1 VRVRVLLAVNPE
13 KTIFRYLVP
22 LMWALRT
29 AGHEVRVASQPAFAK
44 VITQAGLTAVPLGA
58 DRDPWRITAHKPDVL
73 AAMRP
78 GILAPYDA
86 FDNPE
91 KAVWEYLRPGIARAA
106 RGWHRVSNFPIIA
119 ELVEFARHWQPDLV
133 VWEPLTYAGPIA
145 AKACGAAHA
154 RLLFGIDIFGGMRAT
169 YRRLNRAQP
178 PDQRADPIA
187 DWLAGYGRRYGFE
200 FSEDMLVGQFTI
212 DQFPR
217 SLQIEADLS
226 YLRMQYIPYGG
237 PAVVPKWL
245 WAPPERPRVAL
256 TMGLTATEVYDGYP
270 ISMQE
275 VLTGLGELDIEVVAH
290 VAESEQGKL
299 NAPDNVRMVHFVPWH
314 ALVPTCSVVI
324 HHAGAATLATT
335 SLHPVPQLALHCHFD
350 QPILGRKLAGQ
361 GAGLEIP
368 ASEATGRRV
377 RDAVQRLLTEP
388 HFRAGAARLTEQ
400 FRSLPTPNQL
410 VPQLEELTTK
420 HRG

>member
-1 VRVRVLLAVNPE
+1 MHEAGRSGLGPPYDLALEPENATWEQVRDGHAGVLRMWHKPE
-13 KTIFRYLVP
+13 NFPMI
-22 LMWALRT
+22 
-29 AGHEVRVASQPAFAK
+29 
-44 VITQAGLTAVPLGA
+44 AGLV
-58 DRDPWRITAHKPDVL
+58 D
-73 AAMRP
+73 
-78 GILAPYDA
+78 
-86 FDNPE
+86 
-91 KAVWEYLRPGIARAA
+91 
-106 RGWHRVSNFPIIA
+106 
-119 ELVEFARHWQPDLV
+119 FARHWRPDLV
-133 VWEPLTYAGPIA
+133 IWDPLTYAGAIA

-154 RLLFGIDIFGGMRAT
+154 RLLWCVDVFGVSRDQ
-169 YRRLNRAQP
+169 YLRLMAEQPAAQ
-178 PDQRADPIA
+178 RVDPLA

-200 FSEDMLVGQFTI
+200 FSEDMTTGQFTI
-212 DQFPR
+212 DQFPE
-217 SLQIEADLS
+217 SLQIEADLT
-226 YLRMQYIPYGG
+226 YVRMQYVPYAG

-270 ISMQE
+270 ISMQD